1 MATLKPDVLVVI
13 EYHLN
18 EPEKTVIRTNAV
30 HERLDEIISTWLQDQ
45 IGRGGDARVPETRQ
59 IYTIKIGL
67 RIEDDAFACESDTGN
82 AGLTCGLV
90 MDVLS
95 RLPHLQIVD
104 L

>member
-1 MATLKPDVLVVI
+1 MFSPDILVVI

-30 HERLDEIISTWLQDQ
+30 PERLEEIISAWVQDQ
-45 IGRGGDARVPETRQ
+45 IGRGKDPHEPEVRQ
-59 IYTIKIGL
+59 VYTITIGL
-67 RIEDDAFACESDTGN
+67 RIEDDAFVCESDTGN

-90 MDVLS
+90 MDTLS
-95 RLPHLQIVD
+95 RLGRLQVAG